1 MPGYSNSRVCT
12 HQTRVLLA
20 WCCGATL
27 PVLLPKVPYLPYP
40 DRQRLAARDTLRLAA
55 CQLTGGKLM
64 PYWTE
69 RGNYWSSLCFI
80 YRFKKVG
87 FRPLI
92 EWLLLRPTGLA
103 DPDSAYSILA
113 LNVPVSLANPL
124 EAWSQSKA
132 MPRSPDKSNV
142 P

>member
-1 MPGYSNSRVCT
+1 
-12 HQTRVLLA
+12 
-20 WCCGATL
+20 
-27 PVLLPKVPYLPYP
+27 
-40 DRQRLAARDTLRLAA
+40 
-55 CQLTGGKLM
+55 M

-113 LNVPVSLANPL
+113 LNVPVSLCQSFGGL
-124 EAWSQSKA
+124 EPVKGDAKKPRQKQRAITTSQA
-132 MPRSPDKSNV
+132 FRLPAGAEVSNFPSV
-142 P
+142 IPASMTPGINISDALTYMIY